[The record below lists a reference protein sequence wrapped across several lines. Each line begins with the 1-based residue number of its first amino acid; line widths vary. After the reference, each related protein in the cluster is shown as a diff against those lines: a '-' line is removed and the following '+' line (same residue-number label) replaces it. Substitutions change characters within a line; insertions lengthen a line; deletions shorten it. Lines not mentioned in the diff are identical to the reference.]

1 MRVPLAREGYPF
13 IAILAIPAA
22 LAVAAAAHWDRT
34 LLWILACALVLLA
47 LCVAAFF
54 RDPNRNGPRAEHLVL
69 APADGKVVDIQHVDE
84 PDFLNGPALRVSI
97 FLSLLDVHVNRYP
110 VSGEVALRTYN
121 SGAFE
126 PAWRGSASHSNERA
140 TTGIRS
146 SHGPF
151 LVRQIAGLAARRIVT
166 YARPGDRVRQ
176 GERMGLIRFG
186 SRVDVFMPADAR
198 PAVAPGERAVGGV
211 TVLAELR
218 APGSRQEELR

>member
-13 IAILAIPAA
+13 IAIPAIPAV
-22 LAVAAAAHWDRT
+22 LAVAAAAYRDVT
-34 LLWILACALVLLA
+34 LLWILAAALLLST

-54 RDPNRNGPRAEHLVL
+54 RDPDRQGPRAEHLVL
-69 APADGKVVDIQHVDE
+69 APADGKVVDIQHVEE
-84 PDFLNGPALRVSI
+84 PDFMNGPALRLSI

-110 VSGEVALRTYN
+110 VSGEVGLRTYN

-140 TTGIRS
+140 TTGIQG

-166 YARPGDRVRQ
+166 YARPGERVRQ

-186 SRVDVFMPADAR
+186 SRVDVFMPADAL
-198 PAVAPGERAVGGV
+198 PAVTVGEKAIGGV

-218 APGSRQEELR
+218 APQRQEDER